1 MLFGVC
7 VPPPAAEQ
15 GLRRGGDAVSE
26 LVMSIVRD
34 RSFGDTGLKH
44 VLGRLAWE
52 AYDVGSHIVVSLET
66 LADDWDLS
74 RKTIQRVLRKL
85 GRLDVLR
92 LEERESGR
100 RSRVYRLDV
109 SYLATA
115 FPLIPKVL
123 NIDS

>member
-1 MLFGVC
+1 M
-7 VPPPAAEQ
+7 
-15 GLRRGGDAVSE
+15 
-26 LVMSIVRD
+26 
-34 RSFGDTGLKH
+34 
-44 VLGRLAWE
+44 
-52 AYDVGSHIVVSLET
+52 SLET